1 MRPSRHFLIILML
14 FAVAAVFVALLE
26 LDGTEPFATLGKFI
40 WWGGFFT
47 LLVAAVADGVIL
59 NDCRG
64 RRNDPL
70 IVRRTLPGS
79 FAVGVGNRVSIY
91 LENSLNRTLKISV
104 TDHYPAHIQI
114 EGLPAEVPVPPQ
126 TATKIKY
133 WAHPNRRG
141 DAQFGAVDVRITSR
155 WGLWEFR
162 RLYSLDTHVSVYPN
176 FTAITLFEQLGHDQQ
191 INQMGLHVMQRRGQG
206 MDFHQLREYRD
217 GDTSRQIDWKASSRL
232 QKLISRDYQDER
244 DQDIIFLL
252 DSGRRMRAKD
262 GELSH
267 FDHCLNS
274 LLLLSYVALRQGD
287 AVGVLSFAGSDRWLA
302 PVKGKANI
310 NLVLNSVY
318 NLHSSTDTSDLVEA
332 ASNLMVRHRKRA
344 LVIVLTNVREEDKE
358 DVVAATRLLSRRHL
372 VLVASLRETFLDD
385 AINEPVQDFRDG
397 LIYSQTMEILTMR
410 RRLLETLRAQ
420 GVVVTDSIPQQLH
433 VRLVNEYWAL
443 KRSGRI

>member
-1 MRPSRHFLIILML
+1 MRPSRHFIIILML
-14 FAVAAVFVALLE
+14 FAVAAVFVALLG
-26 LDGTEPFATLGKFI
+26 LDGTEPFATLGKTI
-40 WWGGFFT
+40 WWIAFFV
-47 LLVAAVADGVIL
+47 LLVAALTDGVVL

-64 RRNDPL
+64 RHKQPL
-70 IVRRTLPGS
+70 TVRRDLPGS
-79 FAVGVGNRVSIY
+79 FAVGVGNRV
-91 LENSLNRTLKISV
+91 KISMENTLTRFLKVCV
-104 TDHYPAHIQI
+104 TDHHPTQIQV
-114 EGLPAEVPVPPQ
+114 EGLPTSIVIAPSAAVELH
-126 TATKIKY
+126 Y
-133 WAHPNRRG
+133 WAHPDRRG
-141 DAQFGAVDVRITSR
+141 DAHFGAVDVRMTSR

-162 RLYSLDTHVSVYPN
+162 RLYPLDSKVNVYPN

-191 INQMGLHVMQRRGQG
+191 INQMGIHVMQRRGQG

-217 GDTSRQIDWKASSRL
+217 GDTSRQIDWKASSRV

-287 AVGVLSFAGSDRWLA
+287 AVGVLSFAGNERWLA
-302 PVKGKANI
+302 PVKGKGNI
-310 NLVLNSVY
+310 NIILNSVY
-318 NLHSSTDTSDLVEA
+318 DLHSSTDTSDLVEA

-344 LVIVLTNVREEDKE
+344 LVIVLTNVREEDRE
-358 DVVAATRLLSRRHL
+358 DVVAATRLLGRRHL

-385 AINEPVQDFRDG
+385 AISDPVGDFRDG
-397 LIYSQTMEILTMR
+397 LVYTQTMEILMMR

-420 GVVVTDSIPQQLH
+420 GVVVTDSVPQQLH
-433 VRLVNEYWAL
+433 IRLVNEYWML